1 MPKFGS
7 PPSGSASRPS
17 WSRRPATFVS
27 QQARIGRLLVL
38 PALIVFSVVILY
50 PFVRAI
56 IGAFFRDTLFLPEP
70 VFGGL
75 RNFRDLFASA
85 PILAS
90 WTRTIVFVG
99 VGTALT
105 LLLGF
110 AWAVVLNE
118 RWPGAKLMRSLSLL
132 PWLFPSTVVAFLW
145 AWIFNAQYG
154 VINGLLLRLD
164 LIDQPIYWLSSSAGA
179 MSAVI
184 VAKTWATIPFAMAFF
199 LAALQTIPG
208 DQLDA
213 ARVDGAGNGSVMRHI
228 VLPHVRY
235 TTVILVVLVAVNN
248 LQHFDIIYAMTE
260 GGPVRATT
268 VLAIE
273 VYKQAFQSWNIGLAS
288 AIGVVWLATI
298 AVPAYYY
305 LRSIFGDE

>member
-1 MPKFGS
+1 
-7 PPSGSASRPS
+7 
-17 WSRRPATFVS
+17 
-27 QQARIGRLLVL
+27 
-38 PALIVFSVVILY
+38 
-50 PFVRAI
+50 
-56 IGAFFRDTLFLPEP
+56 
-70 VFGGL
+70 
-75 RNFRDLFASA
+75 
-85 PILAS
+85 
-90 WTRTIVFVG
+90 
-99 VGTALT
+99 
-105 LLLGF
+105 
-110 AWAVVLNE
+110 
-118 RWPGAKLMRSLSLL
+118 MRSLSLL

-154 VINGLLLRLD
+154 VINGLLLRVGA
-164 LIDQPIYWLSSSAGA
+164 IDAPIYWLSSGAGA

-260 GGPVRATT
+260 GGPVRSTT